1 MATRFMGG
9 SGNRRGSRDLQ
20 RGDSSRRGEGRGR
33 GDAKDNS
40 WEGVGIPIL
49 DYAYGYRDRFGK
61 RHFLMPKY
69 YPVQGGS
76 CIEPSDNQTGYG
88 LSDAARLKWPAL
100 FIERVQLETL
110 SRENQ
115 LKVPKARSAEI
126 QKKDPNNVDRLCETL
141 QREISQMRRRL
152 ARDMQ
157 LYIVKND
164 AQKNKTKPNVAAI
177 KGIME
182 DPELVS
188 DAELSD
194 YSDFEPPTDLSAN

>member
-1 MATRFMGG
+1 MGG
-9 SGNRRGSRDLQ
+9 SENRRGGRNLQ
-20 RGDSSRRGEGRGR
+20 RGDSSRRGGKRGR
-33 GDAKDNS
+33 GNVED
-40 WEGVGIPIL
+40 ETTIPVL
-49 DYAYGYRDRFGK
+49 DYACGYRDKFGK

-69 YPVQGGS
+69 YRVQGGS
-76 CIEPSDNQTGYG
+76 CMEPFDNQTGYG
-88 LSDAARLKWPAL
+88 LSDAAHLKWPTL

-115 LKVPKARSAEI
+115 LKVPKARSVEI
-126 QKKDPNNVDRLCETL
+126 QKEDPDNVDRLCKRL

-157 LYIVKND
+157 LYIVKKD
-164 AQKNKTKPNVAAI
+164 AQKNITEPNVVAI

-188 DAELSD
+188 DAELLD
-194 YSDFEPPTDLSAN
+194 YLDSEIADSSAN